1 MTCKYLLIF
10 IAFLLVIFC
19 NFCPCNARVQSSDC
33 KTFCHTLDLVGEK
46 GQKEPHLARSWCVPW
61 QIKHQLSCVS
71 LRLYLMLLLAQW
83 TPLGESTH
91 TPKRCVESCFSCY
104 KALERHFPLRQI
116 FLYIVYAEVPL
127 IMKTKRES
135 PFICCSVQTTANNFL

>member
-1 MTCKYLLIF
+1 MWIYLLIF

-19 NFCPCNARVQSSDC
+19 NFCSCNARVQSSDC
-33 KTFCHTLDLVGEK
+33 KTFWSWLGKRGKKNLIWQDC
-46 GQKEPHLARSWCVPW
+46 SWCAPW

-71 LRLYLMLLLAQW
+71 LRLYLMLLLALW

-104 KALERHFPLRQI
+104 KALERRHFPLRQI

-135 PFICCSVQTTANNFL
+135 PFICCSVQTTTNNFL